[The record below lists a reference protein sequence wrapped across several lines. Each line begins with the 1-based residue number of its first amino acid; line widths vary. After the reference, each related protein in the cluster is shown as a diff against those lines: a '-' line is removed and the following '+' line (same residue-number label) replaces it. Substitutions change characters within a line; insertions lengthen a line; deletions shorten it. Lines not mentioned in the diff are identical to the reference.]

1 MCSYVRMCI
10 CTAIMKLHLYFWSR
24 YVFQQIMH
32 ISINATYIHEIITKL
47 IWLHTTCMHT
57 HMHTHAHTHTHTCT
71 HTHMHTHTH
80 THMHT
85 HAHTHTNIHTH
96 IHTQTHTYMHTHTN
110 TYSIKTH
117 MCTHVQIHICICTS
131 LCIYT
136 HWKVILNPVMHKD
149 VLYIYNFIYI
159 YSLKCTSIQC

>member
-1 MCSYVRMCI
+1 MTCVAMYVCAFM

-47 IWLHTTCMHT
+47 IRLHTTCM
-57 HMHTHAHTHTHTCT
+57 
-71 HTHMHTHTH
+71 H

-96 IHTQTHTYMHTHTN
+96 IHTYTHTN
-110 TYSIKTH
+110 THIHTH
-117 MCTHVQIHICICTS
+117 AHKHILNQNTHVHTCANT
-131 LCIYT
+131 YMYMY
-136 HWKVILNPVMHKD
+136 KPMFMHT
-149 VLYIYNFIYI
+149 LESN
-159 YSLKCTSIQC
+159 SEPSHE